1 MPRYWVEMQVDFS
14 GHIEADNAEDAEQKA
29 WTSWGDTMDN
39 DLTYDGVNDITV
51 ELDSDNYCEEHEE
64 YDCAYCDEEDE

>member
-14 GHIEADNAEDAEQKA
+14 GHIEADSLEDAESKA

-39 DLTYDGVNDITV
+39 DLTYDGVNDISV
-51 ELDSDNYCEEHEE
+51 SLDDETYCEEHET
-64 YDCAYCDEEDE
+64 YDCAFCEEEDE